1 MHPSFVHLRLHSEY
15 SIADGIV
22 RIGEAVGA
30 AKADS
35 MPALALT
42 DLSNV
47 FGLVKFYKET
57 RGAGV
62 KPIVGCDVFVTNDAV
77 RDQPFRLLLLCQSH
91 AGYLRLCEIITQ
103 AYLENQY
110 RGRPEV
116 RKQWLHEGT
125 DGLIALSGAHLG
137 EVGATLLNGNA
148 ASAKVAAQEYAGLFP
163 NRFYL
168 EVQRYGAPREEAH
181 LRDTVKLA
189 AELALPVVATHPVQ
203 FLSID
208 DFKAHEARVCIAEG
222 YVLNDKRRVKQFTEQ
237 QYFKTQAE
245 MAKLFA
251 DLPEALQ
258 NSVEIA
264 KRCNLTLKLGKPHL
278 PDFPT
283 PNGETLD
290 DFLRSES
297 QRGLERR
304 MLHLYPDEAQRAA
317 KMPEYQARLDFEVN
331 TIINMKFPGYF
342 LIVADFIRWA
352 KSFRDEKF
360 PNGVPVGPGRGSGA
374 GSLVAYSL
382 GITDLD
388 PLRYELLFERFLN
401 PERVSMPDFDVD
413 FCQDGRERVIEYV
426 RHHYGQQNVS
436 QIATFGTMASKG
448 VIRDVGRVLDFPYG
462 LCDRLSKLVPLDG
475 VKPVS
480 LAKAREMEP
489 EFNAIIA
496 SEDGVDELMELG
508 ERLEDL
514 TRNVGMHAGGVL
526 IAPGKLTD
534 FCPLY
539 CAEGS
544 ESTVSQY
551 DKDDVEAVGLVK
563 FDFLGLRTLTIIDW
577 AVRYIKGLGIEDRGS
592 SNPSGSSILDPRSSI
607 LNDPQ
612 SFSIETIPLDD
623 KETYERIFK
632 TANTTAVFQF
642 ESRGMKDT
650 LIKAKPDCID
660 DLIALN
666 ALYRPGPMDFIPD
679 YINCKHGRQQVI
691 LPHPLLEKVV
701 GSTYGIMV
709 YQEQVM
715 QSAQV
720 VAGYSL
726 GGADMLRRAMG
737 KKKAEEMA
745 EQRSIFV
752 AGAAK
757 NNIEE
762 KKANE
767 IFDTMEKFAGYGFN
781 KSHAAAYSLVAYQT
795 AYLKCHY
802 PAAFMASTMTSEMV
816 NTDKVS
822 FFYQDTV
829 QQGLTIL
836 APDIN
841 SSCFRF
847 QPVDAKTIAY
857 GLGAVKGTG
866 EAAVENIVLARKS
879 GPFKDLFDF
888 CHRVD
893 KRIVNRRSIEAL
905 IRAGAFDKIKDHRH
919 QLIASLDAA
928 LGSAEQKARAANQ
941 NSLFGDDEAHA
952 MPVQMADVP
961 RWKMREQLQQEKTA
975 LGFYLS
981 GHPYQEFAEELSNF
995 VTLKLVDITPD
1006 ILPAPASGNG
1016 NYGGGGGRRNN
1027 AKQLVLAGMV
1037 SGVRILQTRRGKM
1050 AVVTL
1055 DDGSAQLEMTVFN
1068 DIYEANRP
1076 WIRDDELLVVR
1087 GKASLDDY
1095 SGNMRVTAEELFD
1108 FASARAVFAKRLDI
1122 FCSIDDKLRVPQL
1135 AELLKPYCGGQCPVQ
1150 INYRNLIGSAPLR
1163 LGDAWQVTLPD
1174 ELLESLRTLCGTRN
1188 VQIAYT

>member
-1 MHPSFVHLRLHSEY
+1 
-15 SIADGIV
+15 
-22 RIGEAVGA
+22 
-30 AKADS
+30 
-35 MPALALT
+35 
-42 DLSNV
+42 
-47 FGLVKFYKET
+47 
-57 RGAGV
+57 
-62 KPIVGCDVFVTNDAV
+62 
-77 RDQPFRLLLLCQSH
+77 
-91 AGYLRLCEIITQ
+91 
-103 AYLENQY
+103 
-110 RGRPEV
+110 
-116 RKQWLHEGT
+116 
-125 DGLIALSGAHLG
+125 
-137 EVGATLLNGNA
+137 
-148 ASAKVAAQEYAGLFP
+148 
-163 NRFYL
+163 
-168 EVQRYGAPREEAH
+168 
-181 LRDTVKLA
+181 
-189 AELALPVVATHPVQ
+189 
-203 FLSID
+203 
-208 DFKAHEARVCIAEG
+208 
-222 YVLNDKRRVKQFTEQ
+222 
-237 QYFKTQAE
+237 
-245 MAKLFA
+245 
-251 DLPEALQ
+251 
-258 NSVEIA
+258 
-264 KRCNLTLKLGKPHL
+264 
-278 PDFPT
+278 
-283 PNGETLD
+283 
-290 DFLRSES
+290 
-297 QRGLERR
+297 
-304 MLHLYPDEAQRAA
+304 
-317 KMPEYQARLDFEVN
+317 
-331 TIINMKFPGYF
+331 
-342 LIVADFIRWA
+342 
-352 KSFRDEKF
+352 
-360 PNGVPVGPGRGSGA
+360 
-374 GSLVAYSL
+374 
-382 GITDLD
+382 
-388 PLRYELLFERFLN
+388 
-401 PERVSMPDFDVD
+401 
-413 FCQDGRERVIEYV
+413 
-426 RHHYGQQNVS
+426 
-436 QIATFGTMASKG
+436 
-448 VIRDVGRVLDFPYG
+448 
-462 LCDRLSKLVPLDG
+462 
-475 VKPVS
+475 
-480 LAKAREMEP
+480 
-489 EFNAIIA
+489 
-496 SEDGVDELMELG
+496 
-508 ERLEDL
+508 
-514 TRNVGMHAGGVL
+514 
-526 IAPGKLTD
+526 
-534 FCPLY
+534 
-539 CAEGS
+539 
-544 ESTVSQY
+544 
-551 DKDDVEAVGLVK
+551 
-563 FDFLGLRTLTIIDW
+563 
-577 AVRYIKGLGIEDRGS
+577 
-592 SNPSGSSILDPRSSI
+592 
-607 LNDPQ
+607 
-612 SFSIETIPLDD
+612 
-623 KETYERIFK
+623 
-632 TANTTAVFQF
+632 
-642 ESRGMKDT
+642 
-650 LIKAKPDCID
+650 
-660 DLIALN
+660 
-666 ALYRPGPMDFIPD
+666 MDFIPD

-847 QPVDAKTIAY
+847 QPVDEKIIAY

-905 IRAGAFDKIKDHRH
+905 IRAGAFDGINDHRY
-919 QLIASLDAA
+919 QLLASLDAA

-941 NSLFGDDEAHA
+941 NSLFGDDESQA

-981 GHPYQEFAEELSNF
+981 GHPYQEFTGELSNF
-995 VTLKLVDITPD
+995 VTLKLADITPE
-1006 ILPAPASGNG
+1006 ILPAPGSGNG

-1174 ELLESLRTLCGTRN
+1174 ELLESLRTLCGARN

>member
-1 MHPSFVHLRLHSEY
+1 MQPSYVHLRLHSEY

-22 RIGEAVGA
+22 RISEAVSA
-30 AKADS
+30 AKADA

-57 RGAGV
+57 RGAGI

-77 RDQPFRLLLLCQSH
+77 RDQPYRLLLLCQSH
-91 AGYLRLCEIITQ
+91 AGYLRLCELITQ

-110 RGRPEV
+110 RGRPEI
-116 RKQWLHEGT
+116 RKEWLRAGA

-137 EVGATLLNGNA
+137 EVGATLMNGNA
-148 ASAKVAAQEYAGLFP
+148 ASAKLVAQEYAGLFP

-168 EVQRYGAPREEAH
+168 EVQRYGAAREEAH
-181 LRDTVKLA
+181 LRDTVTLA

-222 YVLNDKRRVKQFTEQ
+222 YVLNDKRRAKQFTEQ

-297 QRGLERR
+297 QRGLEQR
-304 MLHLYPDEAQRAA
+304 MLQLYPDEEKRTA

-577 AVRYIKGLGIEDRGS
+577 AVRYIKGSGIEGTQNFNID
-592 SNPSGSSILDPRSSI
+592 
-607 LNDPQ
+607 
-612 SFSIETIPLDD
+612 TIPLDD
-623 KETYERIFK
+623 KPTYDKIFK
-632 TANTTAVFQF
+632 NANTTAVFQF

-781 KSHAAAYSLVAYQT
+781 KSHAAAYSVVAYQT

-841 SSCFRF
+841 SSGFRF
-847 QPVDAKTIAY
+847 APVDEKTIAY
-857 GLGAVKGTG
+857 GLGAIKGTG
-866 EAAVENIVLARKS
+866 ENAVENIVAARAA

-905 IRAGAFDKIKDHRH
+905 IRAGAFDKISDHRY

-961 RWKMREQLQQEKTA
+961 RWKMREQLAQEKTA

-981 GHPYQEFAEELSNF
+981 GHPYQEFAAELSNF
-995 VTLKLVDITPD
+995 VKLKLADITPD
-1006 ILPAPASGNG
+1006 ILPAPSSGNG
-1016 NYGGGGGRRNN
+1016 SYGGGRRNS

-1050 AVVTL
+1050 AVITL

-1068 DIYEANRP
+1068 DIYEASRP
-1076 WIRDDELLVVR
+1076 WIRDDELLVVN
-1087 GKASLDDY
+1087 GKANMDDY
-1095 SGNMRVTAEELFD
+1095 SGNMRITAEELYD

-1122 FCSIDDKLRVPQL
+1122 FCSMDDRVRVPQL

-1163 LGDAWQVTLPD
+1163 LGEAWQVTLPD
-1174 ELLESLRTLCGTRN
+1174 ELLDGLRTLCGSHN
-1188 VQIAYT
+1188 VQVVYS

>member
-1 MHPSFVHLRLHSEY
+1 MYPSFVHLRLHSEY

-57 RGAGV
+57 RGAGI

-77 RDQPFRLLLLCQSH
+77 RDQPYRLLLLCQSH
-91 AGYLRLCEIITQ
+91 AGYLRLCELITQ

-116 RKQWLHEGT
+116 RKQWFREGT

-137 EVGATLLNGNA
+137 EVGATLMNGNA
-148 ASAKVAAQEYAGLFP
+148 ASAKVVAQEYADLFP

-168 EVQRYGAPREEAH
+168 EVQRYGAPREEVH

-283 PNGETLD
+283 PNGESLD

-297 QRGLERR
+297 QRGLQRR
-304 MLHLYPDEAQRAA
+304 MLQLYPDAAQRAA
-317 KMPEYQARLDFEVN
+317 KMAEYEARLAFETE

-508 ERLEDL
+508 ERLEDM

-551 DKDDVEAVGLVK
+551 DMKDVEAVGLVK

-577 AVRYIKGLGIEDRGS
+577 AVRYIKG
-592 SNPSGSSILDPRSSI
+592 SGDEVTQNFNID
-607 LNDPQ
+607 
-612 SFSIETIPLDD
+612 TIPLDD
-623 KETYERIFK
+623 KQTYDKIFK
-632 TANTTAVFQF
+632 NANTTAVFQF

-737 KKKAEEMA
+737 KKNAEEMA

-757 NNIEE
+757 NNIDE

-767 IFDTMEKFAGYGFN
+767 IFDTIEKFAGYGFN
-781 KSHAAAYSLVAYQT
+781 KSHAAAYSVVAYQT

-847 QPVDAKTIAY
+847 QPVDEKTIAY

-866 EAAVENIVLARKS
+866 EAAVENIVLARKA

-905 IRAGAFDKIKDHRH
+905 IRAGAFDKMNDHRY

-961 RWKMREQLQQEKTA
+961 RWKMREQLAQEKIA

-981 GHPYQEFAEELSNF
+981 GHPYQEFAAELSHF
-995 VTLKLVDITPD
+995 VKHKLVDVTPD
-1006 ILPAPASGNG
+1006 IITPASGNG
-1016 NYGGGGGRRNN
+1016 GGNGYGGGRRNN
-1027 AKQLVLAGMV
+1027 AKTLVLAGMV

-1050 AVVTL
+1050 AVITL

-1068 DIYEANRP
+1068 DLYEANRP
-1076 WIRDDELLVVR
+1076 WIRDDELLVVN
-1087 GKASLDDY
+1087 GKANMDDY
-1095 SGNMRVTAEELFD
+1095 SGNMRITAEELYD

-1122 FCSIDDKLRVPQL
+1122 FCSMDDKIRVPQL
-1135 AELLKPYCGGQCPVQ
+1135 ADLLKPYCGGQCPVQ

-1174 ELLESLRTLCGTRN
+1174 ELLEGLRTVCGVDN
-1188 VQIAYT
+1188 VKVVYA